1 MTVLRGLCR
10 ARPWSPVVLVAL
22 LLMLLLPSAA
32 AASGTDPLRA
42 RQHGLELSGLADA
55 AQAGARADGVVV
67 AVIDTGVDLDH
78 PDLAGVLVPGRDFVD
93 GDTRPDDE
101 NGHGTHIAGVIAAV
115 SGNGVGIAGGAP
127 GARIMPV
134 RVLGADGTGDP
145 AVIADA
151 VRWAVDHGA
160 DVINLSL
167 GDTGPADRLRKGGPL
182 DLALREAADRA
193 VVVAAAGNDSQV
205 ERVYRAG
212 VPAVVVEAVGPDG
225 QLAAFS
231 NVGDPRSVA
240 APGVDILSTVPGGYG
255 RMSGTSMAAPHVAAE
270 AALLIGRGAD
280 PATAREVITS
290 TAHPTDDPRLGAGLI
305 DAAAA
310 LQALG
315 PHSPSAPSSAS
326 GSDSPSDHSAP
337 SDQSALSAPSDLP
350 GGSATPYTPAADS
363 GTPDPGAGG
372 AALLG
377 LSLLSGAGLLTAV
390 ALFLRRTRPGRHPR
404 HPRHH

>member
-10 ARPWSPVVLVAL
+10 ARPLGPAVLVAPL
-22 LLMLLLPSAA
+22 LTLLLPSAA

-42 RQHGLELSGLADA
+42 RQYGLELSGLTDA
-55 AQAGARADGVVV
+55 AEAGARADGVVV

-101 NGHGTHIAGVIAAV
+101 NGHGTHVAGVIAAV
-115 SGNGVGIAGGAP
+115 SGNGIGIAGGAP

-151 VRWAVDHGA
+151 VRWAVGHGA

-167 GDTGPADRLRKGGPL
+167 GDTGQADRLRKGGPL

-231 NVGDPRSVA
+231 NAGDPRSVA
-240 APGVDILSTVPGGYG
+240 APGVDILSTLPGGYG

-280 PATAREVITS
+280 PATARELITG
-290 TAHPTDDPRLGAGLI
+290 TAHPTGDQRLGAGLI

-310 LQALG
+310 VRALG
-315 PHSPSAPSSAS
+315 PSSPSAPSSAS
-326 GSDSPSDHSAP
+326 GSGSPSDHSAR
-337 SDQSALSAPSDLP
+337 SDLSVPSDLP
-350 GGSATPYTPAADS
+350 GGSGTPYTPAADS

-377 LSLLSGAGLLTAV
+377 LSLVSGAALLTAV
-390 ALFLRRTRPGRHPR
+390 ALFLRRTRPSRHPR
-404 HPRHH
+404 YPRHH